1 MTELTFEELQQD
13 PDGLL
18 RRVRAGEHLLVI
30 DRDGPLFEIRPVG
43 GLPTSGR
50 KLGLCAGEFVVPD
63 DFDAPLPD
71 DLLAAFEGR

>member
-18 RRVRAGEHLLVI
+18 RRVRAGEHLLVV
-30 DRDGPLFEIRPVG
+30 DSHGPLFEIHPVDG
-43 GLPTSGR
+43 PPTSGR
-50 KLGLCAGEFVVPD
+50 KLGLCVGEFVVPD
-63 DFDAPLPD
+63 DFDAPLPG